1 MSYLTQIITK
11 IFLNFGIKTPHV
23 RGEKKDKSYDE
34 PIDILAHKI
43 I

>member
-1 MSYLTQIITK
+1 MLLLGVK
-11 IFLNFGIKTPHV
+11 LHMCVEK
-23 RGEKKDKSYDE
+23 KKDKSYDE